1 MKKNDFDLYN
11 DETKEFGMTILSF
24 LKEKY
29 GEVPEVFNHSL
40 KILLTNYNIWSDA
53 KTNVLKNG
61 AMIKG
66 TKDMKRNPAYKILQ
80 DSQIYINNQLKEFGL
95 TPRALK
101 SLNRD
106 EDEKKET
113 NTDDLLEVLRNL

>member
-29 GEVPEVFNHSL
+29 SEVPEVFNHSL

-66 TKDMKRNPAYKILQ
+66 AKDMKKNPAYKILQ
-80 DSQIYINNQLKEFGL
+80 DSQIYINNQLKDWGL
-95 TPRALK
+95 TPRSLK
-101 SLNRD
+101 SLNK
-106 EDEKKET
+106 EEEKKEV
-113 NTDDLLEVLRNL
+113 NSEDLMEILKNL